1 MNKSNKKPD
10 NNIWKR
16 FVIIMEVVIIIFF
29 VLILFAYSWSPSNR
43 RSLNRADRQDELVLH
58 TLSEPETTIFYDLKE
73 VSEEFFTSVMRILSN
88 TPTFEETVAS
98 YVFDICKSYPN
109 VDPYIVLSVI
119 YHESRFTPNVS
130 SGNCVGLMQ
139 VSTYWNSERAL
150 KLGVTDF
157 YDPYGNILLGV
168 DILND
173 QLEIANGDMYY
184 ALMLYN
190 QTADSARQMYL
201 QGIISNYARSVV
213 TKAEEYR
220 GGYFYETA

>member
-10 NNIWKR
+10 NNIWKW
-16 FVIIMEVVIIIFF
+16 FMIIMEVIIIVLL

-43 RSLNRADRQDELVLH
+43 RSFNRVDRQDKFVLSA
-58 TLSEPETTIFYDLKE
+58 LSEPETTIFYDLKE
-73 VSEEFFTSVMRILSN
+73 VSEDFFTSVMRIVSN
-88 TPTFEETVAS
+88 KQTFEEIVAS
-98 YVFDICKSYPN
+98 YVFDICQSYPN

-139 VSTYWNSERAL
+139 VSTYWSGERAL

-157 YDPYGNILLGV
+157 YDAYSNILLGV

-173 QLEIANGDMYY
+173 QLEIANGDIYY

-201 QGIISNYARSVV
+201 QGIISGYAKSVV
-213 TKAEEYR
+213 AKAEEYR